1 MKLQLRKFDSESDS
15 NNDEAIS
22 EILLNHLEIISSNF
36 SFKII

>member
-1 MKLQLRKFDSESDS
+1 MKLQLHKFDSESDS

-36 SFKII
+36 SF